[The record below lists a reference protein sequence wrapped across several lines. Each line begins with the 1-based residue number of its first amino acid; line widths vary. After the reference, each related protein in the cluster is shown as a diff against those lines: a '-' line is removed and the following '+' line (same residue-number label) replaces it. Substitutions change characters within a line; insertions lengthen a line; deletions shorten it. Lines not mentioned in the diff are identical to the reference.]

1 MAQVVKLKRSGV
13 AGRVPDTG
21 SLELGEIAINTFD
34 GRAFIKKSG
43 SGFIESVVHLVT
55 TNALTTGS
63 INLSGSFTASNA
75 LIYDNVQIGVSASSG
90 GTLTIWK
97 NSSGEAIISFP
108 AATPAQ
114 NDTGWIKHIE
124 STQDAGRFEFRVGD
138 NGSPLAYDEFW
149 FGSSV
154 DPDVITFRTSGDII
168 QRTGSLTLQSG
179 SISVSNNITAS
190 IVKAN
195 QFTGSLFGTSS
206 WAQNVLTASFIN
218 NLNQNLSITGAL
230 VLSGST
236 APELRVIGDTQFTG
250 SVSSLY
256 GYTGSLLGTASWA
269 IRALT
274 ASLATTASFTL
285 SASFATTASYAL
297 NGVTISNNVDNYVL
311 TATGVSGSIN
321 GESGLIFNS
330 ATGILEV
337 NSNIDIGSGNTHTD
351 SGIIVIGSNNIA
363 GTSGGAGNYIL
374 IGQANEL
381 DSRLKNSLVV
391 GGKVIIGDDTQ
402 QSIIAGISHS
412 IGANRNI
419 LTSGEGLYVYDSD
432 ERLVIGR
439 YNVRNTENPKV
450 SSSLFTI
457 GSGKGDGTRNDL
469 LNVFP
474 NNYDLPQSAE
484 VVVTGS
490 ILASNRIQ
498 APSFTGSLFGTA
510 SWAIRALTASLA
522 TTASFTIS
530 ASFATTASF
539 ALSSSVTISSSFAST
554 ALSASFA
561 LTALSASFALTSSLP
576 LRGYITG
583 SSLANSIRLQKGDGT
598 QDAFPILIGGG
609 NYKVAYFS
617 GSNNLRDA
625 TEVNIFRDPN
635 GTSNFSPQIGQAV
648 DSLTIGTITNGGP
661 TLTDSSGSHILR
673 DKTELITNVRI
684 AAPTETYYLLGL
696 SAAPNIIKLDNENI
710 YTTPGIAPST
720 NPLVSNKVIN
730 GSVKF
735 GGIYAKVNTT
745 PTAGTQYGTTLYQ
758 NGLVLYPGSPGML
771 ISDGKLSIFN
781 SSSMV
786 FDVSGGLLSPH
797 SSASAQFTLA
807 SDSSS
812 LSILVGKE
820 NLQEIMFL
828 SYSSKEPKIGIGT
841 SQPKSIFDIK
851 SIADNSTGTELLI
864 RSARTELKGGNT
876 GDAAGKIIFSIDS
889 SSFNNLKTSGSVA
902 IITSEVTSI
911 SSEGAAG
918 DLILKAS
925 NTDKNEPSE
934 VLRINNDTS
943 IFSSSLN
950 VKGQFLTLNSSQFA
964 VISTTI
970 GSDINTPVDNF
981 STSVYKGGFYDYT
994 LISSVGAR
1002 IGQFMVLSGSS
1013 NLTFTDTSAP
1023 AIGGDPVEPSL
1034 SASFSSA
1041 NIISVRITNGSGYTF
1056 KAIRKL
1062 L

>member
-13 AGRVPDTG
+13 TGKVPDTD

-43 SGFIESVVHLVT
+43 SGFIENVVHLVT
-55 TNALTTGS
+55 TDSITTGS
-63 INLSGSFTASNA
+63 VYLSGSITASNA
-75 LIYDNVQIGVSASSG
+75 LIYNNIQIGVSASSG

-97 NSSGEAIISFP
+97 NSSGEATISFP
-108 AATPAQ
+108 AATPGQ
-114 NDTGWIKHIE
+114 NDTGYIKHIE
-124 STQDAGRFEFRVGD
+124 STQDVGRFEFRVGD
-138 NGSPLAYDEFW
+138 NGSPSAYDEFW

-206 WAQNVLTASFIN
+206 WAQNVLTASFVN

-230 VLSGST
+230 ILSGST

-297 NGVTISNNVDNYVL
+297 NGVTISNNVNNYVL
-311 TATGVSGSIN
+311 TATGTSGSIN
-321 GESGLIFNS
+321 GESGLIYDS

-337 NSNIDIGSGNTHTD
+337 NNNIDIGSSNTHID

-363 GTSGGAGNYIL
+363 GSSGGAGNYIL

-419 LTSGEGLYVYDSD
+419 LASGEGLYVYDSD
-432 ERLVIGR
+432 ERLIIGK

-457 GSGKGDGTRNDL
+457 GNGKGDGTRNDL

-474 NNYDLPQSAE
+474 NNYDDPQTAE
-484 VVVTGS
+484 VIVTGS
-490 ILASNRIQ
+490 IIATRRIQ

-510 SWAIRALTASLA
+510 SWAVRALTASLA

-539 ALSSSVTISSSFAST
+539 VLSASFATTALTATSASFATT

-561 LTALSASFALTSSLP
+561 TSASLAIRNYVTA
-576 LRGYITG
+576 
-583 SSLANSIRLQKGDGT
+583 SSLADQIRLFRGDGT
-598 QDAFPILIGGG
+598 SDSIEVIIGGTDHS
-609 NYKVAYFS
+609 VAYFS
-617 GSNNLRDA
+617 GSNNIEDA
-625 TEVNIFRDPN
+625 QYVKIYDETYDNKSSFRVGN
-635 GTSNFSPQIGQAV
+635 LN
-648 DSLTIGTITNGGP
+648 P
-661 TLTDSSGSHILR
+661 TLPPYSGSHVLKDGHELLTNARTMTRPPAVGGATTFHRYYFLGFPTIDTKVNFSATEDYQTANVDNYITLAGGTPPPAGTLPSNAIIPGALR
-673 DKTELITNVRI
+673 I
-684 AAPTETYYLLGL
+684 GG
-696 SAAPNIIKLDNENI
+696 I
-710 YTTPGIAPST
+710 YGTVSSNGVY
-720 NPLVSNKVIN
+720 NLVSN
-730 GSVKF
+730 
-735 GGIYAKVNTT
+735 
-745 PTAGTQYGTTLYQ
+745 QYTTL
-758 NGLVLYPGSPGML
+758 PGSPGML
-771 ISDGKLSIFN
+771 MGDGKLSIFRSESMIFD
-781 SSSMV
+781 SSGS
-786 FDVSGGLLSPH
+786 LLSPH

-820 NLQEIMFL
+820 NLQEVMFL
-828 SYSSKEPKIGIGT
+828 SYSLKEPKIGIGT

-851 SIADNSTGTELLI
+851 SIADNSIGTELLI

-889 SSFNNLKTSGSVA
+889 SSYSNLKTSGSVA

-925 NTDKNEPSE
+925 DTDKNEPSE

-950 VKGQFLTLNSSQFA
+950 VKGQLLTLSSSQFA

-970 GSDINTPVDNF
+970 GSDANTNVDTF

-994 LISSVGAR
+994 LMSSAGAR

-1034 SASFSSA
+1034 SASFSGA
-1041 NIISVRITNGSGYTF
+1041 NLISVRITNGNGYTF
-1056 KAIRKL
+1056 KAIRRL

>member
-13 AGRVPDTG
+13 TGKVPDIS

-43 SGFIESVVHLVT
+43 SGFIENVVHLVT
-55 TNALTTGS
+55 TNSTTTGS
-63 INLSGSFTASNA
+63 IYLSGSFTASNA
-75 LIYDNVQIGVSASSG
+75 LIYDNIQIGVSASSG

-97 NSSGEAIISFP
+97 NSSGEATISFP
-108 AATPAQ
+108 AATLGQ
-114 NDTGWIKHIE
+114 NDTGYIKHIE
-124 STQDAGRFEFRVGD
+124 STQDVGRFEFRVGD
-138 NGSPLAYDEFW
+138 NGSPSAYDEFW

-206 WAQNVLTASFIN
+206 WAQNVLTASFVN

-230 VLSGST
+230 VLSGSI

-297 NGVTISNNVDNYVL
+297 NGVTISNNVNNYVL
-311 TATGVSGSIN
+311 TATGTSGSIN
-321 GESGLIFNS
+321 GESGLIYDS

-337 NSNIDIGSGNTHTD
+337 NNNIDIGSGNTHID

-363 GTSGGAGNYIL
+363 GSSGGAGNYIL

-419 LTSGEGLYVYDSD
+419 LASGEGLYVYDSD
-432 ERLVIGR
+432 ERLIIGK

-457 GSGKGDGTRNDL
+457 GNGKGDGTRNDL

-498 APSFTGSLFGTA
+498 APSFTGSLFGTS

-539 ALSSSVTISSSFAST
+539 AIT
-554 ALSASFA
+554 AFSASFA
-561 LTALSASFALTSSLP
+561 TSASLAVNNYVTASSIAD
-576 LRGYITG
+576 Y
-583 SSLANSIRLQKGDGT
+583 IRLTKGDGIM
-598 QDAFPILIGGG
+598 DSVEVIIGG
-609 NYKVAYFS
+609 NDHSVAYFS
-617 GSNNLRDA
+617 GSNNIEDA
-625 TEVNIFRDPN
+625 TDIKIYDSTYN
-635 GTSNFSPQIGQAV
+635 GKSTLRAGVIEQNFDQTTFGY
-648 DSLTIGTITNGGP
+648 
-661 TLTDSSGSHILR
+661 SGSHLLVDGRELFTNARVAAAGTTIVFLGFG
-673 DKTELITNVRI
+673 DSSTTQLSSTEIYQAKSIWTQYNNQSSFTSGRVHAGTLNIGGFYGVQ
-684 AAPTETYYLLGL
+684 GL
-696 SAAPNIIKLDNENI
+696 NGEAVI
-710 YTTPGIAPST
+710 YTD
-720 NPLVSNKVIN
+720 
-730 GSVKF
+730 
-735 GGIYAKVNTT
+735 
-745 PTAGTQYGTTLYQ
+745 
-758 NGLVLYPGSPGML
+758 GLVVGPGSPGFV
-771 ISDGKLSIFN
+771 INDGKLSIFR
-781 SSSMV
+781 SESMV
-786 FDVSGGLLSPH
+786 FNTSGSLLSPLT
-797 SSASAQFTLA
+797 SASAQFTLA

-820 NLQEIMFL
+820 NLQEVMFL
-828 SYSSKEPKIGIGT
+828 SYSLKEPKIGIGT

-851 SIADNSTGTELLI
+851 SIADNSIGTELLI

-889 SSFNNLKTSGSVA
+889 SSYNNLKTSGSVA

-911 SSEGAAG
+911 SSEGVTG

-925 NTDKNEPSE
+925 DTDKNEPSE
-934 VLRINNDTS
+934 VLRINNTTS

-950 VKGQFLTLNSSQFA
+950 VKGQLLTLSSSQFA

-970 GSDINTPVDNF
+970 GSDANTNVDTF

-994 LISSVGAR
+994 LMSSAGAR

-1034 SASFSSA
+1034 SASFSGA
-1041 NIISVRITNGSGYTF
+1041 NLISVRITNGNGYTF
-1056 KAIRKL
+1056 KAIRRL

>member
-1 MAQVVKLKRSGV
+1 MAQVVKLKRSGI
-13 AGRVPDTG
+13 AGKVPDTS

-63 INLSGSFTASNA
+63 INLSGSFIGTGSINLTGSLTASNA
-75 LIYDNVQIGVSASSG
+75 LINGNVQIGVSASSG

-97 NSSGEAIISFP
+97 NSSGEATISFP
-108 AATPAQ
+108 AATTGQ
-114 NDTGWIKHIE
+114 NDAGFIKHIE
-124 STQDAGRFEFRVGD
+124 STQDTGRFEFRVGD
-138 NGSPLAYDEFW
+138 NGSPSAYDEFW

-154 DPDVITFRTSGDII
+154 DPDVITLRTSGDIL
-168 QRTGSLTLQSG
+168 QRTGSLYIQSG
-179 SISVSNNITAS
+179 SLFVTGAVNISGSLNAS
-190 IVKAN
+190 RI
-195 QFTGSLFGTSS
+195 TGSLFGTAS
-206 WAQNVLTASFIN
+206 WAQNVLTASFVN

-230 VLSGST
+230 ILSGST

-250 SVSSLY
+250 SVNSLY
-256 GYTGSLLGTASWA
+256 GYTGSLFGTASWA
-269 IRALT
+269 QNVV
-274 ASLATTASFTL
+274 
-285 SASFATTASYAL
+285 TASYAL

-337 NSNIDIGSGNTHTD
+337 NSNIDIGSNNTHDD

-363 GTSGGAGNYIL
+363 GTTGGAGYYIL

-391 GGKVIIGDDTQ
+391 GGKVIVSDNTQ

-419 LTSGEGLYVYDSD
+419 LASGEGLYVYDSD
-432 ERLVIGR
+432 ERLVIGK

-457 GSGKGDGTRNDL
+457 GSGKGDIARNDL

-474 NNYDLPQSAE
+474 NNYDDPQSAE
-484 VVVTGS
+484 IVVTGS

-530 ASFATTASF
+530 ASFA
-539 ALSSSVTISSSFAST
+539 LSSLTTISSSFSSTALSSSFSST
-554 ALSASFA
+554 ALSASYA
-561 LTALSASFALTSSLP
+561 ITSSFP
-576 LRGYITG
+576 LRGYVTG
-583 SSLANSIRLQKGDGT
+583 STLVNSIRLTRGDGT
-598 QDAFPILIGGG
+598 QDAFDITLSGN
-609 NYKVAYFS
+609 NYKVYYSS
-617 GSNNLRDA
+617 GSNNIESA
-625 TEVNIFRDPN
+625 TDVNIFRDITGYSVWVPH
-635 GTSNFSPQIGQAV
+635 IGAAV
-648 DSLTIGTITNGGP
+648 DSLVVGAVTNGSIP
-661 TLTDSSGSHILR
+661 ADAPSGSHVLR
-673 DKTELITNVRI
+673 DKTELITNARI
-684 AAPTETYYLLGL
+684 AAPSETYYLLGF
-696 SAAPNIIKLDNENI
+696 SNIGNSIFLDQDNI
-710 YTTPGIAPST
+710 YTSPGINPT
-720 NPLVSNKVIN
+720 QNPLKSNRVVN
-730 GSVKF
+730 GHVKF
-735 GGIYAKVNTT
+735 GGIYAKVNTN
-745 PTAGTQYGTTLYQ
+745 AANGNQYGTTLYQ
-758 NGLVLYPGSPGML
+758 NGIVLYPGSPGML

-781 SSSMV
+781 SSSMI

-812 LSILVGKE
+812 LSISVGKE

-828 SYSSKEPKIGIGT
+828 SYSAKEPKIGIGT

-851 SIADNSTGTELLI
+851 SIADNSIGTELLI
-864 RSARTELKGGNT
+864 RSARTELKGGDT

-889 SSFNNLKTSGSVA
+889 SSYNNLKTSGSVA

-925 NTDKNEPSE
+925 DTDKNEPSE
-934 VLRINNDTS
+934 VLRINNTTS

-950 VKGQFLTLNSSQFA
+950 VKGQFLTLSSSQFA
-964 VISTTI
+964 VINTTI
-970 GSDINTPVDNF
+970 SSDTNTNVDTF

-994 LISSVGAR
+994 LMSSAGAR

-1034 SASFSSA
+1034 SASFSGA
-1041 NIISVRITNGSGYTF
+1041 NLISVRITNGNGYTF

>member
-1 MAQVVKLKRSGV
+1 MAQVVKLKRSGI
-13 AGRVPDTG
+13 AGKVPDTS

-63 INLSGSFTASNA
+63 INLSGSF
-75 LIYDNVQIGVSASSG
+75 IV
-90 GTLTIWK
+90 
-97 NSSGEAIISFP
+97 
-108 AATPAQ
+108 
-114 NDTGWIKHIE
+114 
-124 STQDAGRFEFRVGD
+124 
-138 NGSPLAYDEFW
+138 
-149 FGSSV
+149 
-154 DPDVITFRTSGDII
+154 
-168 QRTGSLTLQSG
+168 TGSVNFSG
-179 SISVSNNITAS
+179 SLNVRGGGI
-190 IVKAN
+190 
-195 QFTGSLFGTSS
+195 TGSLFGTAS
-206 WAQNVLTASFIN
+206 WAQNV
-218 NLNQNLSITGAL
+218 
-230 VLSGST
+230 V
-236 APELRVIGDTQFTG
+236 
-250 SVSSLY
+250 
-256 GYTGSLLGTASWA
+256 
-269 IRALT
+269 
-274 ASLATTASFTL
+274 
-285 SASFATTASYAL
+285 TASYAL

-321 GESGLIFNS
+321 GESGLIFDS
-330 ATGILEV
+330 STGILEV
-337 NSNIDIGSGNTHTD
+337 NSNIDIGSGNTHID

-381 DSRLKNSLVV
+381 NSRFKNSLVV
-391 GGKVIIGDDTQ
+391 GGKVIIDNDTQ

-419 LTSGEGLYVYDSD
+419 LASGEGLYVYDSD
-432 ERLVIGR
+432 ERLIIGK

-539 ALSSSVTISSSFAST
+539 VISASFARTASFATTALTASFVNNLNQNLSITGALILSGSTAPELIVIGDTQFTGSITSLYGYTGSLFGTSSWAIRALTASLATTASFALSASFATTASFVISSSYALSSSFATT

-561 LTALSASFALTSSLP
+561 TTASFVISSSYALSSSFATTALSASFATTALTASTIYVISASRQL
-576 LRGYITG
+576 
-583 SSLANSIRLQKGDGT
+583 
-598 QDAFPILIGGG
+598 
-609 NYKVAYFS
+609 AYFNS
-617 GSNNLRDA
+617 LYNLSSSNDIKVYEPNI
-625 TEVNIFRDPN
+625 VNSYRAALKVGKIEP
-635 GTSNFSPQIGQAV
+635 TPSSNY
-648 DSLTIGTITNGGP
+648 
-661 TLTDSSGSHILR
+661 SGSHVLIEG
-673 DKTELITNVRI
+673 KPLITNARI
-684 AAPTETYYLLGL
+684 VPKSLTPSLVNKYYILGFGGTGLTIDSVEPL
-696 SAAPNIIKLDNENI
+696 SYMDNPEEGIDDYGNIHMDSVIQGL
-710 YTTPGIAPST
+710 GGSLPSGQNYSGT
-720 NPLVSNKVIN
+720 FPRSGSIN
-730 GSVKF
+730 GVLNVGSVY
-735 GGIYAKVNTT
+735 ITVNN
-745 PTAGTQYGTTLYQ
+745 AGQSVVVANQFTTL
-758 NGLVLYPGSPGML
+758 PGSPGFTMGNGNFL
-771 ISDGKLSIFN
+771 IYRSE
-781 SSSMV
+781 SMV
-786 FDVSGGLLSPH
+786 FSDSGALLSPP
-797 SSASAQFTLA
+797 SSASVQFSLA

-828 SYSSKEPKIGIGT
+828 SYSSKEPKIGVGT

-851 SIADNSTGTELLI
+851 SIADNSIGTELLI
-864 RSARTELKGGNT
+864 RSARTELKGGDT

-889 SSFNNLKTSGSVA
+889 SSYNNLKTSGSVA

-950 VKGQFLTLNSSQFA
+950 VKGQLLTLSSSQFA
-964 VISTTI
+964 VINATI
-970 GSDINTPVDNF
+970 NSDADSNVNTF

-994 LISSVGAR
+994 LMSSAGAR

-1034 SASFSSA
+1034 SASFSGP
-1041 NIISVRITNGSGYTF
+1041 NLISVRITNGNGYTF

>member
-13 AGRVPDTG
+13 AGKVPDTG

-43 SGFIESVVHLVT
+43 SGFIENVVHLVT
-55 TNALTTGS
+55 TDSITTGS
-63 INLSGSFTASNA
+63 VYLSGSITASNA
-75 LIYDNVQIGVSASSG
+75 LIYNNIQIGVSASSG

-97 NSSGEAIISFP
+97 NSSGEATISFP
-108 AATPAQ
+108 AATPGQ
-114 NDTGWIKHIE
+114 NDIGYIKHIE

-138 NGSPLAYDEFW
+138 NGSPSAYDEFW

-206 WAQNVLTASFIN
+206 WAQNVLTASFVN

-230 VLSGST
+230 VLSGSI

-297 NGVTISNNVDNYVL
+297 NGVTISNNTDNYVL
-311 TATGVSGSIN
+311 TATGTPGNIN
-321 GESGLIFNS
+321 GESGLIYDS
-330 ATGILEV
+330 ATVILEV
-337 NSNIDIGSGNTHTD
+337 NNNIDIGSGNSHYD

-363 GTSGGAGNYIL
+363 GSSGGAGNYIL

-419 LTSGEGLYVYDSD
+419 LASGEGLYVYDSD
-432 ERLVIGR
+432 ERLIIGK

-457 GSGKGDGTRNDL
+457 GNGKGDGTRNDL

-539 ALSSSVTISSSFAST
+539 AIT
-554 ALSASFA
+554 AFSASFA
-561 LTALSASFALTSSLP
+561 TSASLAVNNYVTASSIAD
-576 LRGYITG
+576 Y
-583 SSLANSIRLQKGDGT
+583 IRLTKGDGII
-598 QDAFPILIGGG
+598 DSVEVIIGG
-609 NYKVAYFS
+609 NDHSVAYFS
-617 GSNNLRDA
+617 GSNNIEDA
-625 TEVNIFRDPN
+625 TDIKIYDSTYN
-635 GTSNFSPQIGQAV
+635 GKSTLRAGVIEQNF
-648 DSLTIGTITNGGP
+648 DLTTFGY
-661 TLTDSSGSHILR
+661 SGSHLLIDGRELFTNAR
-673 DKTELITNVRI
+673 VAAAGTTIVFLGFGDSSATQLSSTEIYQAKSIWAQYNNQSSFTSGRVHAGTL
-684 AAPTETYYLLGL
+684 
-696 SAAPNIIKLDNENI
+696 NIGGFYGVQGSNGEAVI
-710 YTTPGIAPST
+710 YTD
-720 NPLVSNKVIN
+720 
-730 GSVKF
+730 
-735 GGIYAKVNTT
+735 
-745 PTAGTQYGTTLYQ
+745 
-758 NGLVLYPGSPGML
+758 GLVVGPGSPGFV
-771 ISDGKLSIFN
+771 INDGKLSIFR
-781 SSSMV
+781 SESMV
-786 FDVSGGLLSPH
+786 FNTSGSLLSPLT
-797 SSASAQFTLA
+797 SASAQFTLA

-820 NLQEIMFL
+820 NLQEVMFL
-828 SYSSKEPKIGIGT
+828 SYSLKEPKIGIGT

-851 SIADNSTGTELLI
+851 SIADNSIGTELLI

-889 SSFNNLKTSGSVA
+889 SSYSNLKTSGSVA

-925 NTDKNEPSE
+925 DTDKNEPSE
-934 VLRINNDTS
+934 VLRINNATS

-950 VKGQFLTLNSSQFA
+950 VKGQLLTLSSSQFA

-970 GSDINTPVDNF
+970 GSDANSNVDTF

-994 LISSVGAR
+994 LMSSEGAR

-1023 AIGGDPVEPSL
+1023 AIGGDLVEPSL
-1034 SASFSSA
+1034 SASFSGA
-1041 NIISVRITNGSGYTF
+1041 NLISVRITNGSGYTF

>member
-1 MAQVVKLKRSGV
+1 MAQVVKLKRSGI
-13 AGRVPDTG
+13 AGKVPDTS

-63 INLSGSFTASNA
+63 INLSGSF
-75 LIYDNVQIGVSASSG
+75 IV
-90 GTLTIWK
+90 
-97 NSSGEAIISFP
+97 
-108 AATPAQ
+108 
-114 NDTGWIKHIE
+114 
-124 STQDAGRFEFRVGD
+124 
-138 NGSPLAYDEFW
+138 
-149 FGSSV
+149 
-154 DPDVITFRTSGDII
+154 
-168 QRTGSLTLQSG
+168 TGSVNFSG
-179 SISVSNNITAS
+179 SLNVRGGGI
-190 IVKAN
+190 
-195 QFTGSLFGTSS
+195 TGSLFGTAS
-206 WAQNVLTASFIN
+206 WAQNV
-218 NLNQNLSITGAL
+218 
-230 VLSGST
+230 V
-236 APELRVIGDTQFTG
+236 
-250 SVSSLY
+250 
-256 GYTGSLLGTASWA
+256 
-269 IRALT
+269 
-274 ASLATTASFTL
+274 
-285 SASFATTASYAL
+285 TASYAL

-321 GESGLIFNS
+321 GESGLIFDS
-330 ATGILEV
+330 STGILEV
-337 NSNIDIGSGNTHTD
+337 NSNIDIGSGNTHID

-381 DSRLKNSLVV
+381 NSRFKNSLVV
-391 GGKVIIGDDTQ
+391 GGKVIIDNDTQ

-419 LTSGEGLYVYDSD
+419 LASGEGLYVYDSD
-432 ERLVIGR
+432 ERLIIGK

-522 TTASFTIS
+522 TTTSFTIS

-539 ALSSSVTISSSFAST
+539 VISASFARTASFATTALTASFVNNLNQNLSITGALILSGSTAPELIVIGDTQFTGSITSLYGYTGSLFGTSSWAIRALTASLATTASFALSASFATTASFVISSSYALSSSFATT

-561 LTALSASFALTSSLP
+561 TTALTASTIYVISASRQL
-576 LRGYITG
+576 
-583 SSLANSIRLQKGDGT
+583 
-598 QDAFPILIGGG
+598 
-609 NYKVAYFS
+609 AYFNS
-617 GSNNLRDA
+617 LYNLSSSNDIKVYEPNI
-625 TEVNIFRDPN
+625 VNSYRAALKVGKIEP
-635 GTSNFSPQIGQAV
+635 TPSSNY
-648 DSLTIGTITNGGP
+648 
-661 TLTDSSGSHILR
+661 SGSHVLIEG
-673 DKTELITNVRI
+673 KPLITNARI
-684 AAPTETYYLLGL
+684 VPKSLTPSLVNKYYILGFGGTGLTIDSVEPL
-696 SAAPNIIKLDNENI
+696 SYMDNPEEGIDDYGNIHMDSVIQGL
-710 YTTPGIAPST
+710 GGSLPSGQNYSGT
-720 NPLVSNKVIN
+720 FPRSGSIN
-730 GSVKF
+730 GVLNVGSVY
-735 GGIYAKVNTT
+735 ITVNN
-745 PTAGTQYGTTLYQ
+745 AGQSVVVANQFTTL
-758 NGLVLYPGSPGML
+758 PGSPGFTMGNGNFL
-771 ISDGKLSIFN
+771 IYRSE
-781 SSSMV
+781 SMV
-786 FDVSGGLLSPH
+786 FSDSGALLSPP
-797 SSASAQFTLA
+797 SSASVQFSLA

-828 SYSSKEPKIGIGT
+828 SYSSKEPKIGVGT

-851 SIADNSTGTELLI
+851 SIADNSIGTELLI

-950 VKGQFLTLNSSQFA
+950 VKGQLLTLSSSQFA
-964 VISTTI
+964 VINATI
-970 GSDINTPVDNF
+970 NSDADSNVNTF

-994 LISSVGAR
+994 LMSSAGAR

-1034 SASFSSA
+1034 SASFSGP
-1041 NIISVRITNGSGYTF
+1041 NLISVRITNGNGYTF